1 MDRILTRIEKI
12 GNRLPHPFW
21 IFFYLTI
28 SVVALSAVSEV
39 IGVSVTHPVNGEVVT
54 PQNLISQH
62 GIQRFVLEMVT
73 NFSHFAPLGL
83 VLVMLMGVSLAVH
96 SGLLGTLLGRLTRVP
111 RIMIFPIIV
120 VTGIMGNLASDAGIV
135 VVPPLAAVAFK
146 KLNMNP
152 LAGIILAYASCTAGF
167 TATLIPRGTDVLL
180 AGFTNEALENPNLF
194 VGATANLYFMIA
206 SVLMLAVV
214 LAWVGKKYT
223 IPACGE
229 PPSGNDSIEVVSC
242 DDRAQKKGLRWALF
256 ALGIYTSVALLALIP
271 EDGFLRYDLS
281 KVQTVVRREVPGE
294 MELKRVM
301 GEIHIAAENGER
313 KYSVVFEDQKL
324 PLDQA
329 DADNWR
335 EGSTARIYI
344 PERDETV
351 DLSRAVRIEIM
362 PEVMRGPFFRGMVAI
377 LFFFFAIPGII
388 YGVCVGK
395 IKKLADI
402 PAMMITSVKGISGL
416 IVLMLMIG
424 QFVALFQWSNLDRIV
439 AIGGANLLNQMR
451 LQGWPLLVVTSITV
465 MALNVFLGSSSAKWA
480 MLAPI
485 VVPMFLLL
493 DPPITPAVSQLAYRI
508 GDSTTN
514 GISPLYPYFPLA
526 LGWIREYRKDAGI
539 GTLIRLLLPYAVF
552 AGIAWIILLII
563 WYLLGIP
570 VGPGEAIQYVG

>member
-1 MDRILTRIEKI
+1 MDRFLTWIERI

-21 IFFYLTI
+21 IFFYLTVLVI
-28 SVVALSAVSEV
+28 VVSAVS
-39 IGVSVTHPVNGEVVT
+39 GTFGLSVTHPVTGETVVA
-54 PQNLISQH
+54 QNLLSRH
-62 GIQRFVLEMVT
+62 GLQRFVLEMVT

-96 SGLLGTLLGRLTRVP
+96 SGLLGTLLGRLTQVP
-111 RIMIFPIIV
+111 RLMILPIIV

-135 VVPPLAAVAFK
+135 VVPPLAAVAFS
-146 KLNMNP
+146 KLGMNP
-152 LAGIILAYASCTAGF
+152 LAGIVLAYASCTAGF

-180 AGFTNEALENPNLF
+180 AGFTNEALEDPNRF

-214 LAWVGKKYT
+214 LAWVGKKFT

-229 PPSGNDSIEVVSC
+229 PSAEEAEAIEAETC
-242 DDRAQKKGLRWALF
+242 CEETQKKGLRWALA
-256 ALGIYTSVALLALIP
+256 ALAVYTALALMALIP

-281 KVQTVVRREVPGE
+281 NVETIVRREVTGDL
-294 MELKRVM
+294 ELRRVM
-301 GEIHIAAENGER
+301 GETDI
-313 KYSVVFEDQKL
+313 SVEGGQREYAVVYEGQRL
-324 PLDQA
+324 PLGDV
-329 DADNWR
+329 DA
-335 EGSTARIYI
+335 EGFRDGATARIYL
-344 PERDETV
+344 PDEDAAV
-351 DLSRAVRIEIM
+351 DLDRAVRIEIM

-377 LFFFFAIPGII
+377 LFFFFAIPGAI
-388 YGVCVGK
+388 YGVITGRIRK
-395 IKKLADI
+395 AADI
-402 PAMMITSVKGISGL
+402 PAMMVKSVKGVSGL

-424 QFVALFQWSNLDRIV
+424 QFVALFQWSSLDRIV

-451 LQGWPLLVVTSITV
+451 LQGWPLLVVTSMTV
-465 MALNVFLGSSSAKWA
+465 MGLNVFLGSSAAKWA

-485 VVPMFLLL
+485 VVPMFMLL
-493 DPPITPAVSQLAYRI
+493 DPPISPAVSQLAYRI

-552 AGIAWIILLII
+552 AGIAWILLLVI

-570 VGPGEAIQYVG
+570 VGPGEAIR

>member
-21 IFFYLTI
+21 IFFYLTVLVLI
-28 SVVALSAVSEV
+28 LSAFTEL
-39 IGVSVTHPVNGEVVT
+39 IGVSVTHPVTGEVVT
-54 PQNLISQH
+54 PQNLISQW
-62 GIQRFVLEMVT
+62 GLQRFVLEMVT
-73 NFSHFAPLGL
+73 NFSHFAPMGL

-96 SGLLGTLLGRLTRVP
+96 SGLLETLLGRLTQVP

-146 KLNMNP
+146 KLDMNP

-180 AGFTNEALENPNLF
+180 AGFTNEALEDPSKF

-206 SVLMLAVV
+206 SVVMLAVV
-214 LAWVGKKYT
+214 LAWVGKKFT
-223 IPACGE
+223 VPACGE
-229 PPSGNDSIEVVSC
+229 APPPDDPIETDAS
-242 DDRAQKKGLRWALF
+242 DGRAQKKGLRWALV
-256 ALGIYTSVALLALIP
+256 ALGIYTAIALMSLIP
-271 EDGFLRYDLS
+271 EGGFLRYDLS
-281 KVQTVVRREVPGE
+281 DVEKVVRRQVPE
-294 MELKRVM
+294 EKQLQRIM
-301 GEIHIAAENGER
+301 GETDITAENGVR
-313 KYSVVFEDQKL
+313 KYSVVYQDQRL
-324 PLDQA
+324 PLEDV
-329 DADNWR
+329 DAENWR
-335 EGSTARIYI
+335 DGATARIYI
-344 PERDETV
+344 PKEDQRV
-351 DLSRAVRIEIM
+351 DISRAVRIDIM

-388 YGVCVGK
+388 YGICVGK

-402 PAMMITSVKGISGL
+402 PAMMVKSVKGIAGL

-465 MALNVFLGSSSAKWA
+465 MGLNVFLGSSSAKWA

-493 DPPITPAVSQLAYRI
+493 DPPIAPAVSQLAYRI

-526 LGWIREYRKDAGI
+526 LGWIRQYRKDAGI

-552 AGIAWIILLII
+552 TGIAWIILLII

-570 VGPGEAIQYVG
+570 VGPGEAIH